1 MNVIK
6 VLGAEVSIATANSV
20 SNATLVRVIN
30 TGASAV
36 LNIAYANTTVYANV
50 TVANTETVAIQK
62 SSTDLL
68 TGANMRG
75 APIAF
80 GN

>member
-20 SNATLVRVIN
+20 GNATLVRVIN

-68 TGANMRG
+68 TGAGMRG